1 MKAEPQREHQW
12 LQKLIGEWTCES
24 EATMEPG
31 KPPERFTGTESVRSL
46 GDLWVLMAAHYRR
59 RK

>member
-1 MKAEPQREHQW
+1 
-12 LQKLIGEWTCES
+12 
-24 EATMEPG
+24 MEPG